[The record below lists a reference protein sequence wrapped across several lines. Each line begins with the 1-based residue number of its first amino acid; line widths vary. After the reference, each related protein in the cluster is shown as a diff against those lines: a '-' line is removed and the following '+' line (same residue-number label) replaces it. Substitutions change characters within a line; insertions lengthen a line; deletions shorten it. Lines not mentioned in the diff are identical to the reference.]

1 MSRPDGGPILKDL
14 RFITLS
20 QMTIRPIQFIGAIF
34 GYITL
39 IPWIHFQKFVD
50 SVSLNSASVP
60 IVSVEQ
66 QKTELLGPP
75 YKDR

>member
-1 MSRPDGGPILKDL
+1 M
-14 RFITLS
+14 
-20 QMTIRPIQFIGAIF
+20 
-34 GYITL
+34 
-39 IPWIHFQKFVD
+39 D